1 MLKNVQNPLWFR
13 GHPDPPGPPPKK
25 VGQHSAPPASPPSWL
40 PPPPWSPATPSAAP
54 AAAAALRAAPA
65 PWHRGRAARGA
76 RPRRCCGRSR
86 PGLGRGWRGV
96 AGCAPGENMGK
107 WMGNDEKMWPSLQ
120 VEFRQGWTKMSVL
133 ECWLLVTGS
142 KIKYTVYTLV
152 S

>member
-65 PWHRGRAARGA
+65 PWHRGRA
-76 RPRRCCGRSR
+76 PRCTATALLWAKSPRSR
-86 PGLGRGWRGV
+86 KRMTWGGWLRAWGKH
-96 AGCAPGENMGK
+96 GEVDGK
-107 WMGNDEKMWPSLQ
+107 WWKNVAFTPSRISTRLDKN
-120 VEFRQGWTKMSVL
+120 VCACM
-133 ECWLLVTGS
+133 LVTGYWF
-142 KIKYTVYTLV
+142 KNKVY
-152 S
+152 SIHIG